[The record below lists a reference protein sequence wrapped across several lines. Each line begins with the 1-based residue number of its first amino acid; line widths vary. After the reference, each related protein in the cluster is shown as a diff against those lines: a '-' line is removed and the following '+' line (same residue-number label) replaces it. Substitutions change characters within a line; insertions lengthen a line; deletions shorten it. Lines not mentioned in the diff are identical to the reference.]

1 MKKTVSVSF
10 LPYQSRVEEAL
21 IQVVSRGVRN
31 MNCDDVDKIP
41 STAPSDCQAFIVGPN
56 HFQNTLF
63 ATYIET
69 NSIWKSTVVDN
80 IVPLVANIG
89 DTLVRNTA
97 VLYDCFGL
105 NGTALEDSVLVELE
119 QLPPEWSLILFNL
132 DRYTGIEKKA
142 LEYGVHGFFYQD
154 DSVETLLK
162 GLAAVFGGE
171 LWVSRRK
178 MADVILGNGFRFRC
192 MQTCDHNYPNNLTR
206 REVEI
211 LGLLTLG
218 ASNEVIACKLFISP
232 NTVRTHL
239 NNTFR
244 KINVASRLEAS
255 IWASKTL
262 FQPGRD

>member
-1 MKKTVSVSF
+1 MNRDDSDNISSV
-10 LPYQSRVEEAL
+10 
-21 IQVVSRGVRN
+21 IQ
-31 MNCDDVDKIP
+31 
-41 STAPSDCQAFIVGPN
+41 SDCQAFIVGPN

-69 NSIWKSTVVDN
+69 NSLWKSSVVDD
-80 IVPLVANIG
+80 IIPLAAGSGSG
-89 DTLVRNTA
+89 DAHMHNTV

-105 NGTALEDSVLVELE
+105 SGTVLEDSLLVELE

-154 DSVETLLK
+154 DTVETLLK

-178 MADVILGNGFRFRC
+178 MADVILGNGLRYRC
-192 MQTCDHNYPNNLTR
+192 MQSGDHIYPNNLTR

-218 ASNEVIACKLFISP
+218 ASNDVIAGKLFISP

-244 KINVASRLEAS
+244 KLKVASRLEAS

-262 FQPGRD
+262 FHHGRD